1 MNILKKHLIKDKIIK
16 FAIKDNINKKVD
28 VFYNFGHF
36 PVTIMMKK
44 KNIY

>member
-28 VFYNFGHF
+28 DFYNFEPF
-36 PVTIMMKK
+36 PRYITMTKPIC
-44 KNIY
+44 